1 MPDDP
6 ELDELPQEVQNIPF
20 GQVAEQSAAAASAL
34 TTGTPRTKTILQ
46 AYWTKD
52 KWSVNLRGTLWGS
65 TGQYTAT
72 SNPVFLSTPT
82 VFLVDLDIGY
92 KFTKWLKL
100 DIGAN
105 NLFNT
110 KPPSVP
116 IVGGRPVNGALVFD
130 VPIGSAWNPNGGYYY
145 GRVTVSF

>member
-1 MPDDP
+1 V
-6 ELDELPQEVQNIPF
+6 VQNVGF

-34 TTGTPRTKTILQ
+34 TTGTPRTKTIVQ
-46 AYWTKD
+46 AYWTLD
-52 KWSVNLRGTLWGS
+52 KWSANLRGTLWGS

-72 SNPVFLSTPT
+72 STPVFLTVPT

-110 KPPSVP
+110 KPPPVP
-116 IVGGRPVNGALVFD
+116 IVEGKPVNGALVWD
-130 VPIGSAWNPNGGYYY
+130 VPVGSAWNPNGGYYY